1 MAANQRHK
9 PSGRKGLAQPERRTA
24 TDGQKSRTRQAATE
38 MAEEVSGYVS
48 RGASQVRDMTRDHE
62 GTAVIV
68 ALAAGF
74 GVGLLI
80 GAALATSHSRPR
92 SWTDRIAAEGL
103 GRRLLERAESLI
115 PETLTQRLG
124 R

>member
-9 PSGRKGLAQPERRTA
+9 PSGRKGQPQRERRSA
-24 TDGQKSRTRQAATE
+24 TDGRESGARGFAGE
-38 MAEEVSGYVS
+38 MAEGASGYMS
-48 RGASQVRDMTRDHE
+48 RGVSQVREMTRDHE
-62 GTAVIV
+62 GTAVLV

-80 GAALATSHSRPR
+80 GAALASSQSRPR
-92 SWTDRIAAEGL
+92 SWKDRIAAEGI
-103 GRRLLERAESLI
+103 GRHLLQRVESLI
-115 PETLTQRLG
+115 PEALAERLG

>member
-9 PSGRKGLAQPERRTA
+9 SSGRKGQQERRTGG
-24 TDGQKSRTRQAATE
+24 DGRESRARRPAGE
-38 MAEEVSGYVS
+38 MAEEASGYLS
-48 RGASQVRDMTRDHE
+48 RGASQIRGITRDHE
-62 GTAVIV
+62 GTAVLV

-80 GAALATSHSRPR
+80 GAAIASSQSRPR
-92 SWTDRIAAEGL
+92 SWKDRIAAEGL
-103 GRRLLERAESLI
+103 GRRVLERVENLI
-115 PETLTQRLG
+115 PEALAERLG